1 MVEFLY
7 DFLNH
12 GQDSGSAELFV
23 HKLTQTN
30 INKKELVSPNI
41 GNSSVYVYYLLSA
54 SVNLF

>member
-30 INKKELVSPNI
+30 INKKELVSSNI
-41 GNSSVYVYYLLSA
+41 GNSSVYVYYILSA
-54 SVNLF
+54 LVNLF